1 MIEKFCDIDPLLVL
15 NGWLCDLIERE
26 KSYTALFPEIDER
39 RILLERNKEKSFTPF
54 FIIAPGSIARLYEQ
68 IMKLQS
74 LFREQKQEP
83 WTPFD
88 LLDQVIGRGDR
99 AWLETSEIGP
109 YIRKAYQKASSAA
122 CAAERL
128 RQAVGR
134 EISQS
139 MTSSQA
145 LQAQIG
151 KDPFC

>member
-1 MIEKFCDIDPLLVL
+1 
-15 NGWLCDLIERE
+15 
-26 KSYTALFPEIDER
+26 
-39 RILLERNKEKSFTPF
+39 
-54 FIIAPGSIARLYEQ
+54 
-68 IMKLQS
+68 MKLQS

-122 CAAERL
+122 CAVERL
-128 RQAVGR
+128 RQAVGQK
-134 EISQS
+134 ISQS

-151 KDPFC
+151 KIPSTEELEKRQAFSRTSFTRTLCF